1 MYSLNKNLISIGAII
16 VSVIIVFVFVRPQ
29 YSEISEL
36 RIKQQEYK
44 KYLDDANDVRIIRGR
59 LLATRDSVAEDN
71 WKKLKL
77 IVPDSIDKTEL
88 LLRIDDMV
96 SLYGIEM
103 SSFDAEDVAEVPT
116 VPANLGF
123 PAEMDNSG
131 SGMIDQGVVGQ
142 ADSLLSQDY
151 SVLKFDI
158 ALNASYRNFLGF
170 LQEIERNVRL
180 YDLVGLTI
188 SSGGDEENKIY
199 KVQVSLKNY
208 QLK

>member
-1 MYSLNKNLISIGAII
+1 M
-16 VSVIIVFVFVRPQ
+16 SVIIIFVFVRPQ

-36 RIKQQEYK
+36 RTKQQEYE
-44 KYLDDANDVRIIRGR
+44 KYLNDANDVRIIRGR
-59 LLATRDSVAEDN
+59 LLATRDSIAEDN

-103 SSFDAEDVAEVPT
+103 SSFDAGEITEALATSMAP
-116 VPANLGF
+116 GF
-123 PAEMDNSG
+123 PPEMIG
-131 SGMIDQGVVGQ
+131 SDFDATNPGVVGQ
-142 ADSLLSQDY
+142 TDSFSSQDFN
-151 SVLKFDI
+151 VLKFDI

-188 SSGGDEENKIY
+188 SSGGEESKIY
-199 KVQVSLKNY
+199 KVQAAFKSY